1 MLFEAFRTMRREHGG
16 EPAFLVAAGDR
27 SIAISWR
34 EFTDDIA
41 AVSFGIK
48 KNCPGGVIALLGEN
62 SYEWMVAHAATVFS
76 GAVVL
81 PLDLNLSAQE
91 IAARLSKTG
100 AKVLVHSALHSEKAQ
115 KVKSLAPKTLVVG
128 FGSAESDD
136 FISAAKHALD
146 GDAANLFDLEP
157 PDVNRV
163 SMIAFTSGTTSEPR
177 GAELTL
183 AGLEC
188 FAVTAAER
196 MALSSRSRTLMLLPV
211 FHIFGIAVT
220 YASLAA
226 GVALG
231 VCPDYRRIYDAVVR
245 FKADFL
251 FLVPALADIL
261 ASKIA
266 RRGRRVSDIPGFA
279 LEWICTGGAP
289 VSPVTHEKLVS
300 LGIGMYA
307 AYGLTETTA
316 SYSMS
321 DMREKTPCGYA
332 GKVYTYPGTET
343 KVSETGE
350 LLIRG
355 ACVFKGYY
363 KDKVRTAEALDE
375 DGWFHTG
382 DTGEIDENGMVRVTG
397 RISRTIVLSSGKKIA
412 PEELENR
419 ISMYPGVKEVL
430 VYGDGESREITAEV
444 YASCPGGDVHE
455 AISAMNRTLPVYM
468 RVKRVVVRREPFER
482 TASGKIALPRS
493 KTKRRISFDWK
504 SRLVAGVGFLALGV
518 FVFDFVLDELLP
530 CDIAKSGF
538 LGTLRS
544 WTDGV
549 GDVLVAVF
557 AFSLLFKV
565 WSMRKKGRRK

>member
-1 MLFEAFRTMRREHGG
+1 MLFESFRTMRREHGG

-41 AVSFGIK
+41 AVSFGIREK
-48 KNCPGGVIALLGEN
+48 CPGGVIALLGEN

-76 GAVVL
+76 GAVVV
-81 PLDLNLSAQE
+81 PIDLNLSAEE
-91 IAARLSKTG
+91 IAARLTKTG
-100 AKVLVHSALHSEKAQ
+100 ARVLVYSALHSEKAQ
-115 KVKSLAPKTLVVG
+115 KVKVLAPKTLVVG
-128 FGSAESDD
+128 FGSEQSDN
-136 FISAAKHALD
+136 FISAARKAL
-146 GDAANLFDLEP
+146 GDDLTNIFDLEP

-163 SMIAFTSGTTSEPR
+163 SMIVFTSGTTSEPR

-188 FAVTAAER
+188 FAATAADR
-196 MALSSRSRTLMLLPV
+196 LSLASRSRTLMLLPV
-211 FHIFGIAVT
+211 FHIFGIAAT

-261 ASKIA
+261 AAKIA
-266 RRGRRVSDIPGFA
+266 RQGNRAADIPGLA

-289 VSPVTHEKLVS
+289 ISPLTHAKLRS

-321 DMREKTPCGYA
+321 DMREETPCGSA
-332 GKVYTYPGTET
+332 GKVCTYLDTET
-343 KVSETGE
+343 KVSQTGE

-355 ACVFKGYY
+355 PGVFKGYY
-363 KDKVRTAEALDE
+363 KDKSRTAQAVDA

-382 DTGEIDENGMVRVTG
+382 DVGVIDENGLVSVKG

-419 ISMYPGVKEVL
+419 ILMYPDVKEVL

-444 YASCPGGDVHE
+444 YTSAQDGEIHE
-455 AISAMNRTLPVYM
+455 AISVMNRSLPVYM

-482 TASGKIALPRS
+482 TASGKIALVQSKPR
-493 KTKRRISFDWK
+493 RRISFDWRSK
-504 SRLVAGVGFLALGV
+504 LVAFSGFLALAV
-518 FVFDFVLDELLP
+518 FLADFVFDELLP
-530 CDIAKSGF
+530 STMVEGGF
-538 LGTLRS
+538 FEEMRS
-544 WTDGV
+544 YTDV
-549 GDVLVAVF
+549 AGDVLIAAF

-565 WSMRKKGRRK
+565 WSVKRGRRR